1 MEKHKFL
8 IVRRNK
14 IVTKELPLIFGISG
28 VARCGKDTL
37 CKHLVNKLEKSSIPC
52 MTLSFATALKQDI
65 DPFLKEKFNI
75 SAFTNDNHEKSIIR
89 PLLVSYGTEVWR
101 KLDPDIWIKKI
112 EKRVENASKNKIIV
126 LIPDVRYENEARW
139 IKKNGGFLIHLSR
152 MGIKPANFEEKVND
166 PIVKNIADVKIRWKT
181 FTNEKETCN
190 YHLSKLFL
198 NQGWTTYGDFK

>member
-126 LIPDVRYENEARW
+126 LIPDVRYVYR
-139 IKKNGGFLIHLSR
+139 
-152 MGIKPANFEEKVND
+152 
-166 PIVKNIADVKIRWKT
+166 IVTGKQIGRAHV
-181 FTNEKETCN
+181 
-190 YHLSKLFL
+190 
-198 NQGWTTYGDFK
+198 